1 MLGMVFTELL
11 DMVEARFSPELVD
24 RALQRA
30 DLPHGGAYTSVG
42 YYPHQEIVRI
52 VQAVAEESGQGADAL
67 IQAFGEHLLGRFATA
82 FPELF
87 AGKSTLYDFL
97 ASIDSHIHVEVHK
110 LYPEARLPRFEVLE
124 RSSAHLRLAYHSP
137 RQMGALAEG
146 LIAGAARHFGEP
158 QTVRCESAPGL
169 GKDTLVIELRAQP

>member
-11 DMVEARFSPELVD
+11 DMVEARFSPELAD

-52 VQAVAEESGQGADAL
+52 VQAVSEESGHSPDVL
-67 IQAFGEHLLGRFATA
+67 IRTFGEHLLGRFARA
-82 FPELF
+82 YPELF
-87 AGKSTLYDFL
+87 AGKPTLYDFL

-110 LYPEARLPRFEVLE
+110 LYPEARLPRFEVLD
-124 RSSAHLRLAYHSP
+124 RGARHLRLAYRSP
-137 RQMGALAEG
+137 RKMSALAEG
-146 LIAGAARHFGEP
+146 LIEGAAKHFGEP
-158 QTVRCESAPGL
+158 QAVRCVEDPAL
-169 GKDTLVIELRAQP
+169 GPDSLVIELSAHP